1 MSEKPTYQEL
11 QQRVK
16 ELEKEV
22 SRCKLV
28 ENELRVSEEKFKKIF
43 DNANIIIWGCYA
55 DGKIKIF
62 NKEAERV
69 MGYSQ
74 EEALGM
80 INMSLHPPDEREE
93 ILEKFKRHK
102 EGVLKKDLELGIYT
116 KDGKRLEVLLAQ
128 ATFKDAAGEDFYVA
142 LMQDITKRKQAEE
155 NIRFLSSMVEQSS
168 EGMAIANLGGVLL
181 FVNQAWARM
190 HGYESTDKL
199 IGKHLSI
206 FHNQEQLEKEVKPFN
221 DKVMKSG
228 SHMGEV
234 GHICN
239 DGTPFPTLMTT
250 TLLKDEQEKP
260 FAFAGIAKD
269 ITDRKRVEEELAKH
283 RYHLEELVTERT
295 RELEELNKQL
305 MQEIYERKQ
314 AEERLKKSE
323 EKFRNLVESS
333 PMGMHM
339 YSLEPDN
346 RLVFIGANS
355 AADNI
360 LGVDNKQFI
369 GKTIE
374 EAFPPLIHTDV
385 PERYRQAC
393 TSGKSWQTEQIEY
406 KDKRIKGA
414 FEVTAFQTAPGM
426 MAAMFFDI
434 TERRITEE
442 KLRDYQEKLRSLA
455 TELSLTEERERKRI
469 ATNLHDYIGQ
479 NLAICKMKL
488 GELQKKASS
497 ADVAGDLGKI
507 KEIVEQANHYARSL
521 MFELSPP
528 VLYELGLKSAL
539 EWLIER
545 VGNQYGISISLE
557 EDNNAKPLTD
567 EILILLFRAVREL
580 LVNVVKHGQTQKA
593 AVSICREGNN
603 IRVDIEDNGVGFDTS
618 KIGVYGEGTGGFGL
632 FNIRE
637 RLDYVGGRLLI
648 KSQPGKGTCVTLL
661 APLKRDGDVVDED
674 VG

>member
-11 QQRVK
+11 EHKVE

-22 SRCKLV
+22 SRCKQM
-28 ENELRVSEEKFKKIF
+28 ESELRVSEEKFKKIF

-55 DGKIKIF
+55 DGEIKIF

-80 INMSLHPPDEREE
+80 INMSLHPPEEREE
-93 ILEKFKRHK
+93 ILDKFRRHK
-102 EGVLKKDLELGIYT
+102 EGVTKRYLELGIYT
-116 KDGKRLEVLLAQ
+116 KDGKRLKVLLAQ
-128 ATFKDAAGEDFYVA
+128 ATFKDATGEDFYVA

-168 EGMAIANLGGVLL
+168 EGMAIANLEGALL

-206 FHNQEQLEKEVKPFN
+206 FHNQEQIEKEVKPFN
-221 DKVMKSG
+221 DKVLKNG
-228 SHMGEV
+228 SHTGEI
-234 GHICN
+234 GHIYN
-239 DGTPFPTLMTT
+239 DGTPFHTLMTT

-269 ITDRKRVEEELAKH
+269 ITDRKRAEEELTKH
-283 RYHLEELVTERT
+283 RYHLEDMVKKRT
-295 RELEELNKQL
+295 AELEELNKQL
-305 MQEIYERKQ
+305 KQEIHERKQ

-339 YSLEPDN
+339 YSLEPDG
-346 RLVFIGANS
+346 RLVFIGANP

-360 LGVDNKQFI
+360 LGIDNKQFI

-374 EAFPPLIHTDV
+374 EAFPSLVHTEV
-385 PERYRQAC
+385 PKRYRHAC
-393 TSGKSWQTEQIEY
+393 TSDESWQTEQIEY
-406 KDKRIKGA
+406 KDKQIKGA
-414 FEVTAFQTAPGM
+414 FAVTAFQTAPGM
-426 MAAMFFDI
+426 MAAMFSDI
-434 TERRITEE
+434 TERKITEE
-442 KLRDYQEKLRSLA
+442 KLRDYQKKLRSLA
-455 TELSLTEERERKRI
+455 SELSLTEERERKRI

-488 GELQKKASS
+488 GALQKKVSS

-507 KEIVEQANHYARSL
+507 KEIIDQANHYARSL

-545 VGNQYGISISLE
+545 VGDQYGISISLG
-557 EDNNAKPLTD
+557 EDNYPKPLTD

-593 AVSICREGNN
+593 AVSVSIEGDS
-603 IRVDIEDNGVGFDTS
+603 IRVDVEDNGAGFDTS
-618 KIGVYGEGTGGFGL
+618 RIGVYGEGTGGFGL

-637 RLDYVGGRLLI
+637 RLDYVGGSFRV
-648 KSQPGKGTCVTLL
+648 KSQSGKGTSVTLL
-661 APLKRDGDVVDED
+661 APLKKDDVGADGDV
-674 VG
+674 G